1 MISRE
6 VLRADRTTRRAILL
20 HTVSTVA
27 VTAAVAVAS
36 SLISTAIA
44 VEAARSNAEV
54 IADTVAHAVVAPL
67 TLVDLAGPG
76 AEDPERI
83 ADEFDAFIEGG
94 VLDRVKIWQLV
105 GDEAV
110 VIYSDE
116 PRNEGVR
123 RAVDSELGA
132 RLDRGEVVVL
142 DVPDDAEHQ
151 HEQGNEDLLEAFIGF
166 TDASGHAMR
175 LELYLVST
183 ESDSLAAMLAVVLP
197 LSILGPAVL
206 GAATLPM
213 ALRLAR
219 RLSRREA
226 ERQQLLHAA
235 LAASDR
241 ERHRLSARL
250 HDHVIQDL
258 ASLGLTLERLGVEA
272 FPHDAAATELLQRA
286 GELLD
291 TDIDHLRTLLSEIA
305 PSDLDENLDT
315 ALGEL
320 ARDLSSGR
328 VRIEVD
334 TDLEVPVSTDVATLI
349 YRAARE
355 LVRNALDHASPETVR
370 LALRTADN
378 GARLNIED
386 DGSGFNPHEPAPPGH
401 FGLSLIRH
409 AVTDHGGMLTLSSD
423 DQGTRVEVWLP
434 AENPQSPPN

>member
-1 MISRE
+1 MITRQ
-6 VLRADRTTRRAILL
+6 VRQMNRTTRRAILL
-20 HTVSTVA
+20 HTASTVA
-27 VTAAVAVAS
+27 VTAAMAVAS

-44 VEAARSNAEV
+44 VEVARSNAEV

-67 TLVDLAGPG
+67 TLVDLVGPN

-83 ADEFDAFIEGG
+83 ADEFEAFIDGG
-94 VLDRVKIWQLV
+94 VLERVKIWQLV

-151 HEQGNEDLLEAFIGF
+151 HEQGNDDLLEAFIGF

-183 ESDSLAAMLAVVLP
+183 ESDSLAAMLGVVLP
-197 LSILGPAVL
+197 ISILGPAVL
-206 GAATLPM
+206 GAATLPL

-219 RLSRREA
+219 QLSRREE

-258 ASLGLTLERLGVEA
+258 ASLGLTLERLGVES
-272 FPHDAAATELLQRA
+272 FSHDRAATELLQRA

-291 TDIDHLRTLLSEIA
+291 TDIEHLRTLLSEIA
-305 PSDLDENLDT
+305 PSEFNESLET

-320 ARDLSSGR
+320 ARDLTSGR
-328 VRIEVD
+328 VRIDVD
-334 TDLEVPVSTDVATLI
+334 LDLKEPVGTEVATLI

-355 LVRNALDHASPETVR
+355 LVRNALDHGSPETVR
-370 LALRTADN
+370 LDLRSDHDGVNLCIT
-378 GARLNIED
+378 D
-386 DGSGFNPHEPAPPGH
+386 DGVGFDPQEPAPPGH
-401 FGLSLIRH
+401 CGISLIRH
-409 AVTDHGGMLTLSSD
+409 AVTDRGGSLDISSD
-423 DQGTRVEVWLP
+423 EHGTRVEVWVPRDEPSRP
-434 AENPQSPPN
+434 AG